1 MKKLFF
7 IFLLI
12 IIIVSGGYFYI
23 RFVFL
28 KAKDFKPDYSK
39 SKSIADLRPA
49 IIAKLQQLVK
59 DGSGGLYHLSIGKID
74 PHISQLSIDI
84 SGAVLTPD
92 SAIIKNLN
100 KPNRLPDNLFKISV
114 SSLRIDGLDIN
125 DLLSKDHLSL
135 KHILIHAPVIEVY
148 HQKKSHTG
156 HFPLKIDTSMI
167 YQKMMKK
174 MKRISIDTVEVAN
187 GTLIDYAGARKNI
200 MNKVNEVFVLMK
212 DVLIDSSTQYDAK
225 RFFFAKQATLSA
237 KNFYGRSSDSSYYF
251 NCASITISTAENKL
265 VALGFEVHPRFSKR
279 QSESHLSEVNEK
291 YKLTIPG
298 ITLEGIDGMNMNDVL
313 SKDNLSLKSI
323 LINKPVIEVFHQKRS
338 YHKQDHSTDKNMI
351 YQKIIKKMK
360 RISIGTIKL
369 VNGTFTN
376 YMSTKNEINKLNNV
390 LIIMKDV
397 LIDSS
402 TQFDTKRFLFA
413 KQAALS
419 AENVYGRT
427 PDNLYYFKCAS
438 FNISTAANKLVALNF
453 QLRPRLKQQQF
464 ESYSH
469 SVSER
474 YRLTIPNII
483 VHGIDGININDM
495 LSKHYLSLK
504 NILIK
509 APMVEVY
516 QKKNQDDKQVHSKI
530 DTSTIYQKIV
540 KKMKRISIDTFQV
553 VNGTLITHTG
563 VENRVN
569 KLNHISILLKN
580 VLIDSSTQNDTKRF
594 LFAKQATLSGKN
606 FYGRTTDNLYY
617 FECASINISTAGD
630 KITALG
636 FQLHPRFN
644 QQQFESHLLE
654 RKEMYNLAIPKIT
667 LHGVNWA
674 KLTNQKNI
682 ICGEAVI
689 SKGSCKIFLDR
700 SLPFRHVKINNF
712 PHQILMR
719 IPVPISIT
727 EMHIRQ
733 CNLVYS
739 EHNPGLDKTGTVY
752 IDDMN
757 GEVDNI
763 TNMPEQIKK
772 QNLLVI
778 KSSGLFMHKIPMTT
792 GFVFDLSKYETGNFT
807 MDLHVENLDS
817 SVLNPITKP
826 MGEFMI
832 KKGSI
837 QKGIAHVIGNNF
849 EGTGKGEL
857 LYKNLYLVGLKK
869 DKSKPSGLK
878 KKSVISFFGNL
889 FLIKNNN
896 PEKGKKPRIVDFYF
910 KRESKTTF
918 FSLVWGT
925 IYLGILKTIGL
936 PPSFANKSY

>member
-1 MKKLFF
+1 VKKLFF

-59 DGSGGLYHLSIGKID
+59 DGSGGLYHLSIVKID

-351 YQKIIKKMK
+351 YQ
-360 RISIGTIKL
+360 
-369 VNGTFTN
+369 
-376 YMSTKNEINKLNNV
+376 NN
-390 LIIMKDV
+390 
-397 LIDSS
+397 
-402 TQFDTKRFLFA
+402 Q
-413 KQAALS
+413 
-419 AENVYGRT
+419 
-427 PDNLYYFKCAS
+427 
-438 FNISTAANKLVALNF
+438 
-453 QLRPRLKQQQF
+453 
-464 ESYSH
+464 
-469 SVSER
+469 
-474 YRLTIPNII
+474 
-483 VHGIDGININDM
+483 
-495 LSKHYLSLK
+495 
-504 NILIK
+504 
-509 APMVEVY
+509 
-516 QKKNQDDKQVHSKI
+516 
-530 DTSTIYQKIV
+530 
-540 KKMKRISIDTFQV
+540 
-553 VNGTLITHTG
+553 
-563 VENRVN
+563 
-569 KLNHISILLKN
+569 
-580 VLIDSSTQNDTKRF
+580 
-594 LFAKQATLSGKN
+594 
-606 FYGRTTDNLYY
+606 
-617 FECASINISTAGD
+617 
-630 KITALG
+630 
-636 FQLHPRFN
+636 
-644 QQQFESHLLE
+644 
-654 RKEMYNLAIPKIT
+654 
-667 LHGVNWA
+667 
-674 KLTNQKNI
+674 
-682 ICGEAVI
+682 I
-689 SKGSCKIFLDR
+689 SKW
-700 SLPFRHVKINNF
+700 
-712 PHQILMR
+712 
-719 IPVPISIT
+719 
-727 EMHIRQ
+727 HIYK
-733 CNLVYS
+733 LH
-739 EHNPGLDKTGTVY
+739 EH
-752 IDDMN
+752 
-757 GEVDNI
+757 
-763 TNMPEQIKK
+763 
-772 QNLLVI
+772 
-778 KSSGLFMHKIPMTT
+778 
-792 GFVFDLSKYETGNFT
+792 
-807 MDLHVENLDS
+807 
-817 SVLNPITKP
+817 
-826 MGEFMI
+826 
-832 KKGSI
+832 
-837 QKGIAHVIGNNF
+837 
-849 EGTGKGEL
+849 
-857 LYKNLYLVGLKK
+857 
-869 DKSKPSGLK
+869 
-878 KKSVISFFGNL
+878 
-889 FLIKNNN
+889 
-896 PEKGKKPRIVDFYF
+896 
-910 KRESKTTF
+910 
-918 FSLVWGT
+918 
-925 IYLGILKTIGL
+925 
-936 PPSFANKSY
+936 